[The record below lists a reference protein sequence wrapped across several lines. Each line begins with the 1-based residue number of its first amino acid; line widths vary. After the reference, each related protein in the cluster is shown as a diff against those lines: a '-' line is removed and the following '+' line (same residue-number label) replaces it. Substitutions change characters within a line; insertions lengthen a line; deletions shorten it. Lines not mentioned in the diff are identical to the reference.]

1 MELIFNIT
9 EPQHKKRLTGK
20 VHTAKDYVEL
30 KLSLMEI
37 LVSFWNGNPD
47 NPRIPYVKIVQNG
60 EMQRAFIVCQD
71 KISSFG
77 FEYHIKSN
85 NRDFNV
91 QPNNIIEF
99 NYGGSAINARAISEA
114 KTICQ
119 IYGAREENT
128 YCYTVLDIDETT
140 SDEAFILFESLFMS
154 EAGYIRFDH
163 DIKNVDPI
171 LHPMDHLDVNYSKFV
186 HYKLG
191 LPNRIQI
198 TEFLDILNIKT
209 RCRVLAP

>member
-9 EPQHKKRLTGK
+9 EPQHKKRLTDK
-20 VHTAKDYVEL
+20 VHTAKEYIEL

-37 LVSFWNGNPD
+37 LMTFWNGNPEK
-47 NPRIPYVKIVQNG
+47 PCTPYVKIIQDG
-60 EMQRAFIVCQD
+60 EMQRVFIVCQD

-77 FEYHIKSN
+77 FEYHIRAN
-85 NRDFNV
+85 NRDLNV
-91 QPNNIIEF
+91 QPNNIVEF
-99 NYGGSAINARAISEA
+99 NYGASVINARVISEA

-119 IYGAREENT
+119 TYSAREENT

-140 SDEAFILFESLFMS
+140 SDEAFILFESLFMLES
-154 EAGYIRFDH
+154 GYIRFDH
-163 DIKNVDPI
+163 DINNVDPV
-171 LHPMDHLDVNYSKFV
+171 LHPMEHFDINYSKYV

-198 TEFLDILNIKT
+198 TDFLDILNKNT
-209 RCRVLAP
+209 KCRVLT